1 MVDNVMTIEECCRSL
16 RLSANF
22 ASMALKLEGDS
33 HQDFLQKL
41 LNNEIEYRTVKRRS
55 ILLNTAGFP
64 RRYASEEF
72 RTEEIDFP
80 DGVTLQSLLD
90 LDFIQQAKT

>member
-1 MVDNVMTIEECCRSL
+1 MANSLMTIEECCRSL

-41 LNNEIEYRTVKRRS
+41 LNNEIEYRTGKRRS
-55 ILLNTAGFP
+55 KLLNTAGFS
-64 RRYASEEF
+64 RF
-72 RTEEIDFP
+72 H
-80 DGVTLQSLLD
+80 L
-90 LDFIQQAKT
+90 